1 MKNILLL
8 ISITLFPVFVFSQN
22 KFKTNSISIFKDGT
36 VFLDKSTILDASNGK
51 VILSELPYTAKDQ
64 YILFGT
70 LFMQAKNNAITLAK
84 TSEKKIEQEK
94 EINKLSF
101 LFEENVGKRI
111 KIVEN
116 NGDVIEGILKMPTTS
131 RLIIQKD
138 NQWYRVAVSDI
149 RSFEFLDKMENY
161 YTYNSTQK
169 SLELEFF
176 KSVKDQPFRLMYL
189 QKGIIW
195 APNYFFQLLGDNK
208 AKLSLKAN
216 VMNDL
221 EDLED
226 VEMNFVVGVPA
237 FRYENVA
244 EPLAAKYTF
253 NTFLAAL
260 NRVSSNPESLYGNNL
275 NYVTT
280 FDPETYEE
288 QIQVVET
295 PKIDVSQSEDLFFYK
310 KKNITLEK
318 GARALYD
325 IFEAELKYEDIY
337 TVKLQPNQATYNNY
351 RNDSNKDIG
360 KNIVWHA
367 LKFENTTEYPL
378 TAGSVFFL
386 NNNSDGSNM
395 PLSQNQIKYAPQSG
409 DVTVKMSVASDILVL
424 DADKEVGPRQKGE
437 KSITVEGTIDIT
449 NYRNESTQLKIERTI
464 TGNLLETNTPW
475 EQKGMTTQLNSKNP
489 KFKVNWEFELKAKET
504 KKIIYTYQVYLR

>member
-1 MKNILLL
+1 MKKILSLIVLALL
-8 ISITLFPVFVFSQN
+8 PVLIFSQN

-36 VFLDKSTILDASNGK
+36 VFLDKSTTLDASGGK
-51 VILSELPYTAKDQ
+51 VELTELPYTNGEQ
-64 YILFGT
+64 YVLFGT
-70 LFMQAKNNAITLAK
+70 LLMQAENNSITQAK
-84 TSEKKIEQEK
+84 VSEK
-94 EINKLSF
+94 EIEKEDTINELNF
-101 LFEENVGKRI
+101 LFGKNAGKRI

-116 NGDVIEGILKMPTTS
+116 NGVVIEGILRMPTS
-131 RLIIQKD
+131 NRLVIQKD
-138 NQWYRVAVSDI
+138 NEWFSVSVDEI
-149 RSFEFLDKMENY
+149 RSFEFLDGMKTT
-161 YTYNSTQK
+161 YTYSSKQK

-176 KSVKDQPFRLMYL
+176 KSAKNQPFRLMYL

-208 AKLSLKAN
+208 AKLNLKAN

-244 EPLAAKYTF
+244 EPLTSKYNF
-253 NTFLAAL
+253 NVFLASL

-275 NYVTT
+275 NYATT

-288 QIQVVET
+288 QIQVVTT
-295 PKIDVSQSEDLFFYK
+295 PKVDVTQNEDLFFYK

-325 IFEAELKYEDIY
+325 IFEAELEYEDIY
-337 TVKLQPNQATYNNY
+337 TVKLQPNQPTYNSYGN
-351 RNDSNKDIG
+351 NSNQDVG

-367 LKFENTTEYPL
+367 LKFENNTGYPL
-378 TAGSVFFL
+378 TAGAVFFL
-386 NNNSDGSNM
+386 NKTADGSNM

-409 DVTVKMSVASDILVL
+409 EVMVKMAIASDILVL
-424 DADKEVGPRQKGE
+424 DADKEINPRQKG
-437 KSITVEGTIDIT
+437 KRQITVEGTIDVT
-449 NYRNESTQLKIERTI
+449 NYRSETTQLKIEKVI
-464 TGNLLETNTPW
+464 TGNPLESDTLW
-475 EQKGMTTQLNSKNP
+475 EQKGITTQLNNKNP

-504 KKIIYTYQVYLR
+504 KKITYTYEVNLR